1 MSAKADDPQRRIE
14 LTLCLWKA
22 STPRELENYIER
34 LLELVPRHRGRF
46 ERRIAELDAG
56 PGRPD
61 AVLVLSFPDGSAVD
75 AYLHDPLRYDI
86 DELAARAVS
95 RSLITDGRTRSSAAA
110 GLLPVSLCRPVPP
123 SQAVGSHRT
132 PGNDRAGVD
141 RRR

>member
-1 MSAKADDPQRRIE
+1 MNAKADGPQRRIE
-14 LTLCLWKA
+14 LTLRLWKA

-61 AVLVLSFPDGSAVD
+61 AILVLSFPDGSAVD

-95 RSLITDGRTRSSAAA
+95 RSLITDGRTRFASESGPVAAVPLP
-110 GLLPVSLCRPVPP
+110 LLPPAQRPLA
-123 SQAVGSHRT
+123 S
-132 PGNDRAGVD
+132 PGPAELRP
-141 RRR
+141 